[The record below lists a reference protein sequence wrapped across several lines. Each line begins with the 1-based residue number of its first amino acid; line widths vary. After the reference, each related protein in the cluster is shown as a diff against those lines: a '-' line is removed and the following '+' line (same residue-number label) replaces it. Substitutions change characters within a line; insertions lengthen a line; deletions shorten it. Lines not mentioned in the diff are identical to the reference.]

1 MKKWHFFL
9 AGLALMA
16 ACTEK
21 TDLRSDG
28 EYNEYLVVDATLTD
42 QAGVPQQV
50 MLSRTVPYF
59 SDGQEQA
66 AAAVRGASVTVADEE
81 ETVRFSEQQP
91 GVYVAP
97 EGYHAEYGRNY
108 RLRIEEGGTIYE
120 AEATMPESG
129 FRLDEIDYAWAGNK
143 SMGVDSL
150 WTVAI
155 WGKDQPQTSFY
166 YVTIGVNDRFYP
178 FELSEVLDDKYFNG
192 NIVTGFPITTL
203 MQVSFLQ
210 KRYGDCCKYLEKGDV
225 ITLQAHTLAKD
236 YFDYLLSVT
245 LNSSLS
251 SIPLFSPQPANCPT
265 NIRGENVVGYF
276 AVTPVVSASVTVDDP
291 QRPYY
296 KKLLPKP

>member
-108 RLRIEEGGTIYE
+108 RLRIEEGGNIYE

-150 WTVAI
+150 WTVTI
-155 WGKDQPQTSFY
+155 WGILSSSRLLFEKTVAASSVWRSTSMAKSSRA
-166 YVTIGVNDRFYP
+166 GP
-178 FELSEVLDDKYFNG
+178 ES
-192 NIVTGFPITTL
+192 
-203 MQVSFLQ
+203 VSFL
-210 KRYGDCCKYLEKGDV
+210 D
-225 ITLQAHTLAKD
+225 T
-236 YFDYLLSVT
+236 VT
-245 LNSSLS
+245 
-251 SIPLFSPQPANCPT
+251 
-265 NIRGENVVGYF
+265 
-276 AVTPVVSASVTVDDP
+276 
-291 QRPYY
+291 
-296 KKLLPKP
+296 